1 MVELKILLSVE
12 VDLSDLEELRVL
24 IKKIKAVVWTG
35 REKEVDDD
43 QPRSESPQTA
53 EYSEV
58 NAVGGFGGKNT
69 GKPDPWDGDT
79 EQEFKNWSERF
90 TTYVA
95 NAGDKVWRK
104 ILKEL
109 QVMGDDDD
117 NLHDANDVKQELQHA
132 LYDQLTHYT
141 KGELLADI
149 QIAGSGMSF
158 ESYRKAFAQ
167 GTKKTAEN
175 VHRARN
181 RVSRPEIAES
191 LEDME
196 ARYMQWKNYIAYLK
210 DIDAYDFGEAGMISI
225 LLDFLPDEAR
235 KETASKHET
244 TGHKSSTMKQE
255 MIEVEKIIQRET
267 DRKASRKDRKSVGEK
282 KIAFAGEGTRHFN
295 DDTQYAYIWDTSV
308 HDEYGGFIMT
318 VKRVRE
324 DVDEEDRQ
332 TKHRPDA
339 IPEASTEPG
348 KSKGKGAKGG
358 KSKGLNPADRKCFL
372 CGEEEHY

>member
-1 MVELKILLSVE
+1 MLHTSFLHRETLSTCDAQLWLKRETKQTPEHLSSVLILSCCFSVMVAELKILLSVE
-12 VDLSDLEELRVL
+12 EDLSDLEELRAL
-24 IKKIKAVVWTG
+24 IKKIKAVVWKG
-35 REKEVDDD
+35 REKEVDDE

-90 TTYVA
+90 TTYMA

-104 ILKEL
+104 ILKAL

-117 NLHDANDVKQELQHA
+117 CLDDVNDVKQVLKQVGVGQQLVEELQDA
-132 LYDQLTHYT
+132 LYDQLTQYT

-149 QIAGSGMSF
+149 QIAGPGMSF

-167 GTKKTAEN
+167 GKKKTAEN

-196 ARYMQWKNYIAYLK
+196 ARYKQWKKDIAYLK

-225 LLDFLPDEAR
+225 LLDFLPDEAH
-235 KETASKHET
+235 KEITSKHET
-244 TGHKSSTMKQE
+244 TGHKSITLKQV
-255 MIEVEKIIQRET
+255 MIEVEKDHQKRKGQESEQERSQICQRKEDCIRRRRNT
-267 DRKASRKDRKSVGEK
+267 PLQRRHTVRVHLGYKRK
-282 KIAFAGEGTRHFN
+282 
-295 DDTQYAYIWDTSV
+295 
-308 HDEYGGFIMT
+308 
-318 VKRVRE
+318 
-324 DVDEEDRQ
+324 
-332 TKHRPDA
+332 
-339 IPEASTEPG
+339 
-348 KSKGKGAKGG
+348 
-358 KSKGLNPADRKCFL
+358 
-372 CGEEEHY
+372 